1 MLRRSLPWAPF
12 TAIAVLVL
20 ASGCAVEP
28 QKKGLED
35 MRLTPELVDKVQ
47 AQGKVE
53 LSGED
58 QVICR
63 LEMPTGSHLGVW
75 RCDTWEGTDAR
86 ARKSQR
92 EILRSQGAP
101 KPKIGN

>member
-1 MLRRSLPWAPF
+1 MSRSPLPGVLF
-12 TAIAVLVL
+12 TAIVALML

-53 LSGED
+53 LSGDD

-63 LEMPTGSHLGVW
+63 LEMPTGSHLAVW

-86 ARKSQR
+86 ARKNQR

>member
-1 MLRRSLPWAPF
+1 MLRRPLSRACYA
-12 TAIAVLVL
+12 AIAALFL
-20 ASGCAVEP
+20 IGGCASEP

-53 LSGED
+53 LSGDD

-63 LEMPTGSHLGVW
+63 LEMPTGSHLAVW

-86 ARKSQR
+86 ARKNQR

-101 KPKIGN
+101 KAKVGN